1 MNYDFFAILDQDVP
15 RCRSRVRF
23 MGPKCFTRSWGLG
36 WGGHR
41 RTYLSLTGVGSACN
55 RPDRLERSLAKIQE
69 TKGASSQGVKNPE
82 SRRSRRSSPHRDH
95 RRWADSPEGDDKSEY
110 PERSRSSS
118 SCQTTESRIAPRSR
132 CLHPPGA
139 CGSSDCRELARPSEA
154 DGSLRLA
161 LALPRRTPVAQ
172 GGRRTL
178 QDLARRASCR
188 NRQASL
194 PRP

>member
-15 RCRSRVRF
+15 RCRSWVRF

-95 RRWADSPEGDDKSEY
+95 HAADSPEGDDKSEY

-172 GGRRTL
+172 GGQRTL
-178 QDLARRASCR
+178 QDLARRAPCR